1 MLRWALKEARRGRTG
16 VFSRWMQEVVPFNRP
31 HRLKILQLSG
41 GSCTV
46 ELPKRRRNL
55 NHLGTMHACAMATAA
70 EYASGL
76 CLLSA
81 FGMEDVRLI
90 MSHMEVSYT
99 RRAQTSCTAQAVCSA
114 EDTEA
119 LRRLL
124 QKEGRAPLT
133 LTSVVCDAEGQEV
146 ARAEIQWHLKGL
158 GATKR

>member
-1 MLRWALKEARRGRTG
+1 MLGWALKEARRGRTG
-16 VFSRWMQEVVPFNRP
+16 LFSRWMQEVVPFNRP
-31 HRLKILQLSG
+31 HRLRILQLSE

-76 CLLSA
+76 CLLHA
-81 FGMEDVRLI
+81 FGIEDVRLI

-99 RRAQTSCTAQAVCSA
+99 RRAQTSCTARAGCSA
-114 EDTEA
+114 EDVEA
-119 LRRLL
+119 LRKVI

>member
-1 MLRWALKEARRGRTG
+1 M
-16 VFSRWMQEVVPFNRP
+16 FSRWMQEVVPFNRP

-76 CLLSA
+76 CLLHA
-81 FGMEDVRLI
+81 FGIEDVRLI

-99 RRAQTSCTAQAVCSA
+99 RRAQTSCTARAGCSA
-114 EDTEA
+114 EDVEA
-119 LRRLL
+119 LRKVI